1 MLEEIKEAIAEQLSC
16 STSEIGLETSFKEDL
31 GADSLDLYELILAL
45 EEKYNLE
52 IPPEELTDL
61 ELETVE
67 DVVNY
72 LKSKSVVDD

>member
-1 MLEEIKEAIAEQLSC
+1 MLEEIKDAIAEQLSC
-16 STSEIGLETSFKEDL
+16 SVSEIGLETSFKEDL
-31 GADSLDLYELILAL
+31 GADSLDLYELIMAL

-52 IPPEELTDL
+52 IPPEELTSM

-72 LKSKSVVDD
+72 LKSKGIDD

>member
-1 MLEEIKEAIAEQLSC
+1 MLEEIKNAIAEQLSC
-16 STSEIGLETSFKEDL
+16 SVSEVGLETSFKEDL
-31 GADSLDLYELILAL
+31 GADSLDLYELIMAL

-52 IPPEELTDL
+52 IPPEELTDM

-72 LKSKSVVDD
+72 LKSKGIDD

>member
-1 MLEEIKEAIAEQLSC
+1 MLEEIKNAIAEQLSC
-16 STSEIGLETSFKEDL
+16 SVSEIGLETSFKEDL
-31 GADSLDLYELILAL
+31 GADSLDLYELIMAL

-52 IPPEELTDL
+52 IPPEELTDM

-72 LKSKSVVDD
+72 LKSKGIDD

>member
-16 STSEIGLETSFKEDL
+16 SVSEIELETSFKDDL

>member
-1 MLEEIKEAIAEQLSC
+1 MLEEIKNAIAEQLSC
-16 STSEIGLETSFKEDL
+16 SVSEIGLETSFKEDL
-31 GADSLDLYELILAL
+31 GADSLDLYELIMAL

-52 IPPEELTDL
+52 IPPEELTNM

-72 LKSKSVVDD
+72 LKSKGIDD

>member
-16 STSEIGLETSFKEDL
+16 SISEIGLETSFKEDL

>member
-1 MLEEIKEAIAEQLSC
+1 MLEEIKNAIAEQLSC
-16 STSEIGLETSFKEDL
+16 SVSEVGLETSFKEDL
-31 GADSLDLYELILAL
+31 GADSLDLYELIMAL

-52 IPPEELTDL
+52 IPPEELTEM

-72 LKSKSVVDD
+72 LKSKGIDD

>member
-1 MLEEIKEAIAEQLSC
+1 MLDEIKEAIAEQLSC
-16 STSEIGLETSFKEDL
+16 SVSEIELETSFKDDL

>member
-1 MLEEIKEAIAEQLSC
+1 MLEEIREAIAAQLNCPASQI
-16 STSEIGLETSFKEDL
+16 ELETSFKDDL

-45 EEKYNLE
+45 EERYDLE
-52 IPPEELTDL
+52 LPTEELTDM

-72 LKSKSVVDD
+72 LKSKGVED

>member
-1 MLEEIKEAIAEQLSC
+1 MLEEIKNAIAEQLSC
-16 STSEIGLETSFKEDL
+16 SVSEIELETSFKEDL
-31 GADSLDLYELILAL
+31 GADSLDLYELIMAL

-52 IPPEELTDL
+52 IPPEELTNM

-72 LKSKSVVDD
+72 LKSKGIDD